1 MPRRF
6 GMSFPGAVVVVGVA
20 TLALVAG
27 SLTVCRQE
35 RAVVIDRL
43 TAVNPTA
50 YPLEVE
56 LSRVRSGRAVL
67 LGTVR
72 PRTEAVFRDV
82 PDQGDLWI
90 FVVLHAGREVGARAL
105 RHEQLAERGW
115 RVRIP
120 MTVEEHLR
128 AVDAAP

>member
-1 MPRRF
+1 MLRRF
-6 GMSFPGAVVVVGVA
+6 GMSLPRTVVVVGVA
-20 TLALVAG
+20 TLALAAG
-27 SLTVCRQE
+27 GLTLCQE

-56 LSRVRSGRAVL
+56 LSRARSPRAVL

-72 PRTEAVFRDV
+72 PQSEAVFRDV
-82 PDQGDLWI
+82 PDQGELWI
-90 FVVLHAGREVGARAL
+90 FVFLHAGREAGALTL
-105 RHEQLAERGW
+105 RHRQLAERGW